1 MKDFY
6 KVSLDDVLNA
16 LVRRN
21 AQEIILNDGNVNAD
35 SCLAIDSVAEEL
47 MNEEQLS
54 AYHKNVMN
62 MVEILKRRGVVGYGT
77 REL

>member
-6 KVSLDDVLNA
+6 KVSLDDVLNT

-35 SCLAIDSVAEEL
+35 SCLAIESVADKFMNSDQKKAFMRNVQNVYEIMTEED
-47 MNEEQLS
+47 
-54 AYHKNVMN
+54 
-62 MVEILKRRGVVGYGT
+62 
-77 REL
+77 